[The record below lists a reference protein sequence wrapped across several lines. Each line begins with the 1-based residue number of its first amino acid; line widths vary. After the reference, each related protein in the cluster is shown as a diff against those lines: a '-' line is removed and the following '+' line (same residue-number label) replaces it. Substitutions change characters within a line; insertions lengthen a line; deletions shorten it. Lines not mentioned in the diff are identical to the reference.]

1 MDKAEYQSRLE
12 ELNSLVKKEDYEG
25 ALAVA
30 ESVDWRR
37 VKSLRT
43 LGMVADVYEA
53 NKRYPE
59 AKKILLMAYDR
70 SSMGKGILYRLVE
83 VSVKMKDF
91 DEAIDFYNEF
101 EAVAHHDNSRYLLK
115 YKILK
120 GQKAPLEEQISV
132 LEEYKEREFTE
143 RWAYE
148 LANLY
153 SKAGETQKCVDAC
166 DELILWFSEGKYV
179 TKAMDLKM
187 KYEPLSPS
195 QQVKYEH
202 RFDYRKNEEPSE
214 DPEALEVR
222 LAGESGASEMAVTK
236 ETAETPEVKPEAEPE
251 VKPEVKPVNGG
262 VMNQYVAGEEEKE
275 AGSPY
280 EAYEKTQ
287 QAEADAEQVQEYE
300 ALQQTEPIEEI
311 PEEKAYA
318 DSTPT
323 YLGNTIDLHAE
334 LAKSIRDVFSFRGK
348 KQEETAAEEEVS
360 EEPVQ
365 YEVKDL
371 EPEQLDVNVEVSPDA
386 NTTIKT
392 RPQPKP
398 KEKAEPVMPK
408 PKAEKKYEEP
418 DLEALFQETAA
429 NLSEEVAEEEAVE
442 QTAEPA
448 AEPPAE
454 AENAEQPMDPESEA
468 KALEEAEE
476 PQAEAEMEEAA
487 EPAAEAQEIAEPM
500 DEAETEEITEPA
512 AGAETEEAAEPA
524 AEAEAEKVTEPTAEA
539 KTEEAAE
546 PQAEIEIEA
555 AQIEE
560 TVEPAETSSLD
571 ATVVIPDLTPS
582 EETKA
587 TIDFSEL
594 QAALNDE
601 ATAAE
606 KASEIELPDE
616 EEPAEAETAAK
627 PEEEAAPETP
637 AEPEDPFESADTQ
650 PIEITPEE
658 VEIEVPTEPK
668 RERVSDA
675 TINMSVEKATDATVQ
690 LIRGKIPEGTVAK
703 SIEEVLREETPE
715 ETRLRILND
724 TQPDK
729 LSDEQK
735 ALFTYFAKVPGMDIQ
750 ILDAMHGVY
759 HYAGDRTSRHGNIA
773 IMGGYGTGKTKLSE
787 DLVRAICADL
797 KLPATKMAR
806 LDASVLNK
814 KDCAQIV
821 SKLSGGFLLIERA
834 GLMYPETIEKLSQAM
849 EFRTDSLVLIIEDEK
864 VSMRGL
870 LRNYPDFAK
879 KFETVISIPVF
890 TNDELVTF
898 ARTYAREN
906 GYKLDEMGVLALYT
920 QIGNNQ
926 KEGEPMTISQV
937 KDMVDRAIAHAEK
950 GTRKFGRRMSRKH
963 TDADDRVILYEKD
976 FDF

>member
-25 ALAVA
+25 ALAVV

-70 SSMGKGILYRLVE
+70 SSIGKGILYRLVE

-101 EAVAHHDNSRYLLK
+101 EEVAHHDNSRYLLK

-120 GQKAPLEEQISV
+120 GQKAPLEQQISL

-153 SKAGETQKCVDAC
+153 SKAGETQKCVAAC

-179 TKAMDLKM
+179 TKAMELKM

-195 QQVKYEH
+195 QKVKYEH
-202 RFDYRKNEEPSE
+202 RFDYKKNEEPSE

-222 LAGESGASEMAVTK
+222 LAGESGAGEMAATK
-236 ETAETPEVKPEAEPE
+236 EPAGMQ
-251 VKPEVKPVNGG
+251 EVKPVSGG
-262 VMNQYVAGEEEKE
+262 VLSQYLAGEEEKE

-280 EAYEKTQ
+280 EAYQKTQ
-287 QAEADAEQVQEYE
+287 QAKANAAQVQEYE
-300 ALQQTEPIEEI
+300 AEPQTKPIEEV

-318 DSTPT
+318 DNTPT

-348 KQEETAAEEEVS
+348 KQEETAEEEEPVKEEETS
-360 EEPVQ
+360 DEPVQ
-365 YEVKDL
+365 YEIKDL
-371 EPEQLDVNVEVSPDA
+371 EPEQLDVNVEIAPDA
-386 NTTIKT
+386 NMTIKT

-408 PKAEKKYEEP
+408 TREEKTYEEP
-418 DLEALFQETAA
+418 DLAALFQETAA
-429 NLSEEVAEEEAVE
+429 NLSEEVAEEEAETTE
-442 QTAEPA
+442 QPMDPEFATKAEEEA
-448 AEPPAE
+448 AEPTEPAE
-454 AENAEQPMDPESEA
+454 EAETTEQPMDPESEA
-468 KALEEAEE
+468 KAE
-476 PQAEAEMEEAA
+476 EEAA
-487 EPAAEAQEIAEPM
+487 EPTEPAEEAETTEQPINPASEANAEEEVEIPQP
-500 DEAETEEITEPA
+500 EAETEEK
-512 AGAETEEAAEPA
+512 EE
-524 AEAEAEKVTEPTAEA
+524 
-539 KTEEAAE
+539 
-546 PQAEIEIEA
+546 
-555 AQIEE
+555 
-560 TVEPAETSSLD
+560 VESAETSD
-571 ATVVIPDLTPS
+571 MDETVVIPDLKPVEDTR
-582 EETKA
+582 A
-587 TIDFSEL
+587 TIDFGEL
-594 QAALNDE
+594 QAALDNE
-601 ATAAE
+601 VE
-606 KASEIELPDE
+606 ASEQ
-616 EEPAEAETAAK
+616 ASET
-627 PEEEAAPETP
+627 EIP
-637 AEPEDPFESADTQ
+637 AEPSDPFEPADTR

-658 VEIEVPTEPK
+658 IEIEVPTEPK
-668 RERVSDA
+668 RESVSDA
-675 TINMSVEKATDATVQ
+675 TINMSVERTADATVQ
-690 LIRGKIPEGTVAK
+690 LIRDKIPKGTVAK
-703 SIEEVLREETPE
+703 SIEEVLRDETPE

-724 TQPDK
+724 TQPEK
-729 LSDEQK
+729 LNDEQK

-797 KLPATKMAR
+797 KIPATKMAR

-849 EFRTDSLVLIIEDEK
+849 DFRTDSLVLIIEDEK

-906 GYKLDEMGVLALYT
+906 GYKMDEMGVLALYT

-926 KEGEPMTISQV
+926 KEGEPMTIAKV
-937 KDMVDRAIAHAEK
+937 KEMVDRAIAHAEK

-976 FDF
+976 FEF

>member
-1 MDKAEYQSRLE
+1 MDKAEYQSRLK

-25 ALAVA
+25 ALAVVEA
-30 ESVDWRR
+30 VDWRR

-70 SSMGKGILYRLVE
+70 SSIGKGILYRLVE

-91 DEAIDFYNEF
+91 DDAIDFYNEF
-101 EAVAHHDNSRYLLK
+101 ESVAHHDNSRYLLK
-115 YKILK
+115 YKILR
-120 GQKAPLEEQISV
+120 GQKAPLEEQISL

-166 DELILWFSEGKYV
+166 NELILWFSEGKYV

-195 QQVKYEH
+195 QQVKYKH
-202 RFDYRKNEEPSE
+202 RFDYKKNEEPPE

-222 LAGESGASEMAVTK
+222 LAGESGIGEMAAAK
-236 ETAETPEVKPEAEPE
+236 ETAEM
-251 VKPEVKPVNGG
+251 PEVKPVSGG
-262 VMNQYVAGEEEKE
+262 VMSQYVAGEEEKE

-287 QAEADAEQVQEYE
+287 QAEADAEQVQEYG

-348 KQEETAAEEEVS
+348 KQEETAEEEEPG

-371 EPEQLDVNVEVSPDA
+371 EPEHLNVNVEVAPDA
-386 NTTIKT
+386 STTIKT

-418 DLEALFQETAA
+418 DLEALFQETAV
-429 NLSEEVAEEEAVE
+429 NLSEEVAEEEA
-442 QTAEPA
+442 AEPA
-448 AEPPAE
+448 EQAAEPAAE
-454 AENAEQPMDPESEA
+454 AENAEQPMDPETEA
-468 KALEEAEE
+468 KALEEAAEAQTE
-476 PQAEAEMEEAA
+476 AEAE
-487 EPAAEAQEIAEPM
+487 
-500 DEAETEEITEPA
+500 ET
-512 AGAETEEAAEPA
+512 AEPA
-524 AEAEAEKVTEPTAEA
+524 AEAETEETAEPA
-539 KTEEAAE
+539 AEAETEEAAE
-546 PQAEIEIEA
+546 PQAEDKAEEIA
-555 AQIEE
+555 E
-560 TVEPAETSSLD
+560 TVESAETPSVD
-571 ATVVIPDLTPS
+571 AAFVIPDLTPV
-582 EETKA
+582 EETRP
-587 TIDFSEL
+587 TIDFGEL
-594 QAALNDE
+594 QAALNE
-601 ATAAE
+601 ETKAAE
-606 KASEIELPDE
+606 KTSEIELPDE
-616 EEPAEAETAAK
+616 KEPAAEPEVETEPEAET
-627 PEEEAAPETP
+627 EPETP
-637 AEPEDPFESADTQ
+637 AEPEPADPFEPAGTQ

-658 VEIEVPTEPK
+658 IEIEVPDEPK

-690 LIRGKIPEGTVAK
+690 LIRSNIPEGTVAK

-797 KLPATKMAR
+797 KIPATKMAR

-849 EFRTDSLVLIIEDEK
+849 DFRTDSLVLIIEDEK

-906 GYKLDEMGVLALYT
+906 GYKMDEMGVLALYT

-963 TDADDRVILYEKD
+963 TDTDDRVILYEKD
-976 FDF
+976 FEF

>member
-25 ALAVA
+25 ALAVV

-70 SSMGKGILYRLVE
+70 SSIGKGILYRLVE

-101 EAVAHHDNSRYLLK
+101 EEVAHHDNSRYLLK

-120 GQKAPLEEQISV
+120 GQKAPLEQQISL

-153 SKAGETQKCVDAC
+153 SKAGETQKCVAAC

-179 TKAMDLKM
+179 TKAMELKM

-195 QQVKYEH
+195 QKVKYEH
-202 RFDYRKNEEPSE
+202 RFDYKKNEEPSE

-222 LAGESGASEMAVTK
+222 LAGESGAGEMAATK
-236 ETAETPEVKPEAEPE
+236 EPAGMQ
-251 VKPEVKPVNGG
+251 EVKPVSGG
-262 VMNQYVAGEEEKE
+262 VLSQYLTGEEEKE

-280 EAYEKTQ
+280 EAYQKTQ
-287 QAEADAEQVQEYE
+287 QAKANAAQVQEYE
-300 ALQQTEPIEEI
+300 AEPQTKPIKEV

-318 DSTPT
+318 DNTPT

-348 KQEETAAEEEVS
+348 KQEETAEEEEPVKEEETS
-360 EEPVQ
+360 DEPVQ
-365 YEVKDL
+365 YEIKDL
-371 EPEQLDVNVEVSPDA
+371 EPEQLDVNVEIAPDA
-386 NTTIKT
+386 NMTIKT

-408 PKAEKKYEEP
+408 TREEKTYEEP
-418 DLEALFQETAA
+418 DLAALFQETAA
-429 NLSEEVAEEEAVE
+429 NLSEEVAEEEAETTE
-442 QTAEPA
+442 QPMDPEFATKAEEEA
-448 AEPPAE
+448 AEPTEPAE
-454 AENAEQPMDPESEA
+454 EAETTEQPMDPESEA
-468 KALEEAEE
+468 KAE
-476 PQAEAEMEEAA
+476 EEAA
-487 EPAAEAQEIAEPM
+487 EPTEPAEEAETTEQPINPASEANAEEEVEIPQP
-500 DEAETEEITEPA
+500 EAETEEK
-512 AGAETEEAAEPA
+512 EE
-524 AEAEAEKVTEPTAEA
+524 
-539 KTEEAAE
+539 
-546 PQAEIEIEA
+546 
-555 AQIEE
+555 
-560 TVEPAETSSLD
+560 VEPAETSD
-571 ATVVIPDLTPS
+571 MDETVVIPDLKPVEDTR
-582 EETKA
+582 A
-587 TIDFSEL
+587 TIDFGEL
-594 QAALNDE
+594 QAALDNE
-601 ATAAE
+601 VEAAE
-606 KASEIELPDE
+606 QASETEI
-616 EEPAEAETAAK
+616 
-627 PEEEAAPETP
+627 P
-637 AEPEDPFESADTQ
+637 AEPSDPFEPADTR

-658 VEIEVPTEPK
+658 IEIEVPTEPK
-668 RERVSDA
+668 RESVSDA
-675 TINMSVEKATDATVQ
+675 TINMSVERTADATVQ
-690 LIRGKIPEGTVAK
+690 LIRDKIPKGTVAK
-703 SIEEVLREETPE
+703 SIEEVLRDETPE

-724 TQPDK
+724 TQPEK
-729 LSDEQK
+729 LNDEQK

-797 KLPATKMAR
+797 KIPATKMAR
-806 LDASVLNK
+806 LDASALNK

-849 EFRTDSLVLIIEDEK
+849 DFRTDSLVLIIEDEK

-906 GYKLDEMGVLALYT
+906 GYKMDEMGVLALYT

-926 KEGEPMTISQV
+926 KEGEPMTIAKV
-937 KDMVDRAIAHAEK
+937 KEMVDRAIAHAEK

-976 FDF
+976 FEF

>member
-25 ALAVA
+25 ALAVVEA
-30 ESVDWRR
+30 VDWRR

-70 SSMGKGILYRLVE
+70 SSIGKGILYRLVE

-101 EAVAHHDNSRYLLK
+101 EAVARHDNSRYLLK
-115 YKILK
+115 YKILR
-120 GQKAPLEEQISV
+120 GQKAPLEEQISL

-153 SKAGETQKCVDAC
+153 SKAGETQKCIDAC

-195 QQVKYEH
+195 QQIKYEH
-202 RFDYRKNEEPSE
+202 RFDYKKNEEPSE
-214 DPEALEVR
+214 DPEALKVR
-222 LAGESGASEMAVTK
+222 LAGESGAGEMAATK
-236 ETAETPEVKPEAEPE
+236 EPAET
-251 VKPEVKPVNGG
+251 PEVKPVNGG
-262 VMNQYVAGEEEKE
+262 VMSQYVAGEEEKE

-300 ALQQTEPIEEI
+300 ALQQTEEPIEEI
-311 PEEKAYA
+311 PEEQAYA

-348 KQEETAAEEEVS
+348 KQEETAVEEETS

-392 RPQPKP
+392 RPRPKP

-408 PKAEKKYEEP
+408 APKPEKKYEEP

-429 NLSEEVAEEEAVE
+429 NLSEEVAEEEAEEPV
-442 QTAEPA
+442 EPA
-448 AEPPAE
+448 AEAE
-454 AENAEQPMDPESEA
+454 TAEQPMDPESETEA
-468 KALEEAEE
+468 REPAEE
-476 PQAEAEMEEAA
+476 PQAEAEPEEDA
-487 EPAAEAQEIAEPM
+487 EPA

-512 AGAETEEAAEPA
+512 ETP
-524 AEAEAEKVTEPTAEA
+524 
-539 KTEEAAE
+539 
-546 PQAEIEIEA
+546 
-555 AQIEE
+555 
-560 TVEPAETSSLD
+560 SMD
-571 ATVVIPDLTPS
+571 ATVVIADLKPA
-582 EETKA
+582 EETRP

-594 QAALNDE
+594 QAALNAE
-601 ATAAE
+601 VQEAE

-616 EEPAEAETAAK
+616 PETAEAEPADE
-627 PEEEAAPETP
+627 PESETEPETP
-637 AEPEDPFESADTQ
+637 AETEPADPFEPAGTQ

-658 VEIEVPTEPK
+658 IEIEVPTEPK

-675 TINMSVEKATDATVQ
+675 TINMSIEKTTDATVQ
-690 LIRGKIPEGTVAK
+690 LIRDNIPEGTVAK

-715 ETRLRILND
+715 EARLRILND

-821 SKLSGGFLLIERA
+821 SKLAGGFLLIERA

-849 EFRTDSLVLIIEDEK
+849 DFRTDSLVLIIEDEK

-906 GYKLDEMGVLALYT
+906 GYKMDEMGVLALYT

-976 FDF
+976 FEF